1 MPIGSSLRFTPA
13 LALLC
18 AACATAAPP
27 VHTPGPAQ
35 LAEAAAALQGGVS
48 DLFFRDEDL
57 AAAAQAITALR
68 RARTDLREI
77 GAHSQSSL
85 EISLTDS
92 AWRELVAR
100 FPDRAGGGLPTRTG
114 LPGIDSVNAELGAR
128 GTRLSANS
136 FSQTVQPIF
145 DRPANVPAVAA
156 RYRGL
161 PEVRYAGPTEYL
173 GVESTLNVRLS
184 PDTVGLALWR
194 GSGDC
199 LSGCIYNRTWTFRY
213 DRRTG
218 RITQL
223 TDSGDPLPTA
233 GLDAWLRQPDWAAFD
248 RLGEETR
255 YAYATAMAENAHT
268 PLSIIRGLAP
278 RLRALPDFYETDTLL
293 ARGEVLR
300 DRAIMEQLAMLS
312 DGGDARR
319 RFFDTHG
326 VSVARDLRASPAAIR
341 ALTDELTRRDP
352 PPPQLSRLLLH
363 HPVVRGDR
371 ELMLHV
377 INEVQPLPELQR
389 EGCRLYLAQGHPAW
403 ERLPASDGSPE
414 AWNSRLPCPDLL
426 PPRPSP

>member
-1 MPIGSSLRFTPA
+1 MPIHSSIRFIPV

-18 AACATAAPP
+18 AACTTTVRP
-27 VHTPGPAQ
+27 VHTPSPGQ
-35 LAEAAAALQGGVS
+35 LEEAAAALQGGVS

-57 AAAAQAITALR
+57 AVAAIAIEALR
-68 RARTDLREI
+68 RARPDLREI
-77 GAHSQSSL
+77 GPHPHGSL
-85 EISLTDS
+85 ELALTDS
-92 AWRELVAR
+92 AWRELAAR
-100 FPDRAGGGLPTRTG
+100 FPDRSDVVRAPTG
-114 LPGIDSVNAELGAR
+114 LPGIDSVNVELGAR
-128 GTRLSANS
+128 GIRLSPYS
-136 FSQTVQPIF
+136 FSQTIRLIF
-145 DRPANVPAVAA
+145 DRPANIPALAA

-161 PEVRYAGPTEYL
+161 PDVEYAGRTEYL
-173 GVESTLNVRLS
+173 GVASTLSARLS

-278 RLRALPDFYETDTLL
+278 RLRALPDFHETDTLL
-293 ARGEVLR
+293 DRGEVLR

-312 DGGDARR
+312 DGGEARS
-319 RFFDTHG
+319 RFFDAHG
-326 VSVARDLRASPAAIR
+326 IAVARNPRSSPAAVR
-341 ALTDELTRRDP
+341 VLADELTRRDP
-352 PPPQLSRLLLH
+352 PPPELSRLLLH

-371 ELMLHV
+371 ALMLHV
-377 INEVQPLPELQR
+377 INEVQPLPEVQR

-403 ERLPASDGSPE
+403 EWTSGSDGGPG
-414 AWNSRLPCPDLL
+414 AWNSRLPCPDLV
-426 PPRPSP
+426 PPRPAP